1 MSTGRTTHQQ
11 RGQRCAACGHEAWPG
26 DAFCTGCGVA
36 LDPAVVHRP
45 LFADEL
51 HSPDPAPD
59 SPAAAPVATGAA
71 VSAAPGRRRG
81 GLALAVVVVLLLV
94 AAGIGYVVGHRG
106 EDARPTASRPGDV
119 SRTGDVSRPAGE
131 ASTRATQPQ
140 DELQQVSRRD
150 EARARRLVGSWVP
163 QLAAL
168 AAGAGPDASWAQAL
182 AHYQR
187 LIASYP
193 SALLLDTGRWPH
205 SYERGGLYAV
215 IVPQPGRTSRPALA
229 WCAAHVRNTPQDC
242 AAKLIST
249 TGSWADNFD
258 TGAPGP
264 G

>member
-1 MSTGRTTHQQ
+1 MSTGRTTQQQ
-11 RGQRCAACGHEAWPG
+11 RGQRCAACGHEVWTG
-26 DAFCTGCGVA
+26 DVFCTGCGAA

-45 LFADEL
+45 LFADEIR
-51 HSPDPAPD
+51 SPDPTPA
-59 SPAAAPVATGAA
+59 SPAAAPVVTDAA
-71 VSAAPGRRRG
+71 VCAVPRRRRG

-106 EDARPTASRPGDV
+106 EDARPTAGRQS
-119 SRTGDVSRPAGE
+119 DVSRPAGE

-140 DELQQVSRRD
+140 DELRQVSRRD

-168 AAGAGPDASWAQAL
+168 AAGAGPDASWTQAL
-182 AHYQR
+182 AHYRR
-187 LIASYP
+187 LVATYP

-229 WCAAHVRNTPQDC
+229 WCTAHVRNMPQDC